1 MVAYG
6 PSKPLVPVQIR
17 LAAPQI
23 FERIVMISSLY
34 SEIKEM
40 IFDYCAH
47 DCDMRDYCASHDC
60 PITVENYQDYIF
72 PDSEQDLYDN

>member
-1 MVAYG
+1 
-6 PSKPLVPVQIR
+6 
-17 LAAPQI
+17 
-23 FERIVMISSLY
+23 MISSLY

-40 IFDYCAH
+40 ILDYCVH